1 MNSTAFSIQEMYEF
15 EGAPAFLVGRLDVCG
30 LNYAYGGV
38 GERLNPAVLKAE
50 IAVLLSDTKSN

>member
-38 GERLNPAVLKAE
+38 GERLNPAVLKTVRPERE
-50 IAVLLSDTKSN
+50 IGRAHV